1 MPDVRASSSPSASQP
16 PTCPTSSRKL
26 VGRGIRGCDILISI
40 GFLLVGSPLFLL
52 VGFATLLT
60 MGWPVLY
67 FGDRMGR
74 NKASFRLI
82 KFRTLP
88 KNAEK
93 QLGTETAVGEQHHM
107 CSFFTLALRSSR
119 FDELPQL
126 INILRGDMSFVG
138 PRPVRAGR
146 YEYIQRT
153 LSPEHFAMYERRF
166 TIRPGLIGYPALL
179 APHDCPFEYHAR
191 MDSMLFRK
199 GKLRLREYLRL
210 IAVTIFAVSGKFIG
224 DLWEIARDTFLLKV
238 IHRRASAK
246 RDYIRVASRQSS
258 LSLWPTVTTKI
269 PPETIECVIR
279 DISEEYVRI
288 GCPVLLDPDGIY
300 GFRARITLR
309 SAGKKRTRS
318 FLAAATF
325 SQQRHENNDDSLMDC
340 VLKFV
345 PERPIDIFRLKKYFL
360 RKSIL

>member
-1 MPDVRASSSPSASQP
+1 MPDASASLFSTAQP
-16 PTCPTSSRKL
+16 STGSTSPNTI
-26 VGRGIRGCDILISI
+26 VGRGIRGCDIVVSI

-52 VGFATLLT
+52 VGITTLLT

-74 NKASFRLI
+74 NKAPFRLI

-93 QLGTETAVGEQHHM
+93 QLGAETAVGEQHQM

-146 YEYIQRT
+146 YEYVKRT
-153 LSPEHFAMYERRF
+153 LSPVHFSMYERRF

-199 GKLRLREYLRL
+199 GKLQLREYLRL
-210 IAVTIFAVSGKFIG
+210 IVVTIFAVSAKFLR
-224 DLWEIARDTFLLKV
+224 DLWEIVRDAFLLKV
-238 IHRRASAK
+238 VLRKSTARRG
-246 RDYIRVASRQSS
+246 YIRVACRRSS
-258 LSLWPTVTTKI
+258 LSLWPTVTTKT

-288 GCPVLLDPDGIY
+288 GCPVRLDPDEIY

-309 SAGKKRTRS
+309 STGKMRTRS

-325 SQQRHENNDDSLMDC
+325 AQQRPESEDDPMTDC
-340 VLKFV
+340 VMKFV